1 MILLQMIPKFSSQ
14 YARRFVAALRKL
26 QGSSGNASV
35 ELALAFSFLL
45 TPLML
50 GSVEVAYMVYD
61 SIEVSNS
68 ASAGAMYGM
77 ISSTLASNTAG
88 IQAAAQAEASDFGSN
103 LTVTP
108 TVYYACSAALGGTH
122 YSTQSAASAACPAN
136 ASNHYLEFIQ
146 VASSASVAPPVQIPG
161 LPKTWTLQGQSV
173 MEVQE

>member
-1 MILLQMIPKFSSQ
+1 MILLQIIPNFSGRN
-14 YARRFVAALRKL
+14 ALRFVAKLKKLR
-26 QGSSGNASV
+26 SSRGNASI
-35 ELALAFSFLL
+35 ELALAFSFLI

-61 SIEVSNS
+61 SIEVSNA

-103 LTVTP
+103 LSVTP
-108 TVYYACSAALGGTH
+108 TVYYACSEALGGTQ

-136 ASNHYLEFIQ
+136 ASNHYLEFVQ
-146 VASSASVAPPVQIPG
+146 VASSVNVQPPVQIPG

>member
-1 MILLQMIPKFSSQ
+1 MILLQIIPNLSGRN
-14 YARRFVAALRKL
+14 ALRFVAKLKKLR
-26 QGSSGNASV
+26 SSRGNASI
-35 ELALAFSFLL
+35 ELALAFSFLI

-61 SIEVSNS
+61 SIEVSNA

-103 LTVTP
+103 LSVTP
-108 TVYYACSAALGGTH
+108 TVYYACSEALGGTQ

-136 ASNHYLEFIQ
+136 ASNHYLEFVQ
-146 VASSASVAPPVQIPG
+146 VASSVNVQPPVQIPG